1 MRWLDGI
8 IDLMDL
14 SLSKLQETV
23 MDREAWDAAVRRVTK
38 LNMIE
43 QLNNN
48 RGLGGC
54 LEQAVYRA
62 RARGHGSS
70 STPHPTGCTIPG
82 KSSTVHLAM
91 KDREAWHAAAHR
103 VAKSWTQLSD

>member
-8 IDLMDL
+8 IDSVDL

-23 MDREAWDAAVRRVTK
+23 MDREDWDAAVRGVTK
-38 LNMIE
+38 SNMIE

-70 STPHPTGCTIPG
+70 RHHTPQVAPSRTRAQQCTWP
-82 KSSTVHLAM
+82 
-91 KDREAWHAAAHR
+91 
-103 VAKSWTQLSD
+103 